1 MWLKVFSKLDCFLK
15 IEFVKLKF
23 QPKIELLKLD
33 LDLTWKKKKKV
44 ELEFSKFK
52 FHLKI
57 IMELVFA
64 SLKFLLVYFFKGK
77 ACVQW
82 IFSLNTLDLGHVSK
96 SGRVQWKNSLEK
108 SLTLFFKVWN
118 LSLLN
123 SISTFFFFL
132 IHVKSKSSLGNSI
145 LDWNLSFT
153 NSIFKKQSNLLNTFS
168 RILFTEYFSKNI
180 LFTKFCP

>member
-1 MWLKVFSKLDCFLK
+1 MRLKVFSKLDCFLK

-23 QPKIELLKLD
+23 QPKIEFLKLN
-33 LDLTWKKKKKV
+33 LGLTWKKKKKKA

-96 SGRVQWKNSLEK
+96 SGRVQWKNSLER
-108 SLTLFFKVWN
+108 SLTLFLKAWN

-123 SISTFFFFL
+123 SISTFSFFF
-132 IHVKSKSSLGNSI
+132 
-145 LDWNLSFT
+145 F
-153 NSIFKKQSNLLNTFS
+153 FF
-168 RILFTEYFSKNI
+168 
-180 LFTKFCP
+180 